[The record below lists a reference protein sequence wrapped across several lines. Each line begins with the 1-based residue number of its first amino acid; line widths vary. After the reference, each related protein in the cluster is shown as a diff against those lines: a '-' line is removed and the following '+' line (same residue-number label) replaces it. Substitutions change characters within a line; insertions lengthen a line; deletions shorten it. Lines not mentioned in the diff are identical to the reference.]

1 MCSIKSSEE
10 IQKIALAFDKALEKK
25 DLGRILDRFS
35 DSCEIE
41 LLNIKLVGKDGARKW
56 FKWLFKH
63 VKNLKLEP
71 ITIMVEENVF
81 FEEFIVEATFHDGKK
96 AYSKQAEVL
105 VFEDSKIKSLRLY
118 FDRLDFSDS
127 VAKDIISK
135 IIVKQLI
142 KKSLEG
148 LT

>member
-1 MCSIKSSEE
+1 MGSVKSSGE
-10 IQKIALAFDKALEKK
+10 IKKIALAFDRALEKK
-25 DLGRILDRFS
+25 DLQRVIDRF
-35 DSCEIE
+35 DDGCEIE
-41 LLNIKLVGKDGARKW
+41 LLNIKLLGKDGGKKW

-63 VKNLKLEP
+63 IKNLKLKP
-71 ITIMVEENVF
+71 ITIMVDENVF

-127 VAKDIISK
+127 VTKDIISRT
-135 IIVKQLI
+135 IAKQLI